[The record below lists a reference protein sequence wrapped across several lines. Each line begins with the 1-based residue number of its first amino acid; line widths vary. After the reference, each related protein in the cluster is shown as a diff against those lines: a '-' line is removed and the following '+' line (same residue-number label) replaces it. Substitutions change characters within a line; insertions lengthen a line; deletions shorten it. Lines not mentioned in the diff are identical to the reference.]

1 MHIDSII
8 NGIVLDHIQAGR
20 GMQIYKALQ
29 LDALDCVVA
38 LIKNVKSQKMGRKD
52 LIKVDEMID
61 LDLDALGFIDQNI
74 TINIIKNGKLA
85 EKRVLQL
92 PEKLVNVIK
101 CKNPRC
107 ITTIEQEVDQVFR
120 LIHESP
126 STYACPLYRCAYC
139 ETAYTGP
146 YQGA

>member
-1 MHIDSII
+1 MHIDSIV

-20 GMQIYKALQ
+20 GIQIYKALRM
-29 LDALDCVVA
+29 DELDCVVA
-38 LIKNVKSQKMGRKD
+38 LVKNVKSGKMGRKD
-52 LIKVDEMID
+52 LIKIDEMIG
-61 LDLDALGFIDQNI
+61 LDLDALGFIDPNI

-92 PEKLVNVIK
+92 PGKLVNVIK

-120 LIHESP
+120 LIHEAP
-126 STYACPLYRCAYC
+126 PLYRCAYC
-139 ETAYTGP
+139 ETAYSGP
-146 YQGA
+146 FQGV

>member
-1 MHIDSII
+1 VHIDSIT

-20 GMQIYKALQ
+20 GMQIYTALR
-29 LDALDCVVA
+29 LDELDCVVA
-38 LIKNVKSQKMGRKD
+38 LIKNVKSRKMGRKD
-52 LIKVDEMID
+52 LIKVDEMIG

-126 STYACPLYRCAYC
+126 PLYRCAYC

-146 YQGA
+146 YQAGNN